1 MKFALILTGLA
12 LLVLMGT
19 ERLTAAPTD
28 HLAPVPTATAQEK
41 EVISLL
47 QTNQV
52 SVSNNRIFVAL
63 YNPTK
68 YELQSC
74 VIRVVVPSSKIDRVY
89 YSDKAAIPPFKD
101 GVFQIDA
108 NLDGRKTDEVKV
120 EIIGVSWAEKK

>member
-1 MKFALILTGLA
+1 MKLAPILTGIA
-12 LLVLMGT
+12 LLGLTGI
-19 ERLTAAPTD
+19 ERLPAAPAD

-47 QTNQV
+47 QTNQM
-52 SVSNNRIFVAL
+52 SVNNNRIFVSI

-74 VIRVVVPSSKIDRVY
+74 IVRAVVPSSKIDRVY
-89 YSDKAAIPPFKD
+89 YSDKATIPPFKD

-120 EIIGVSWAEKK
+120 EIIGISWAEKK